1 MTLALLPDEPIGL
14 KAFSLMSP
22 QGEAGPLVFAS
33 PHSGSVYP
41 SDMGHIQD
49 LSSHSLRSAEDALV
63 DRLVASAPALGVP
76 VIVGH
81 VSRAYVDLN
90 RAPEELDPGLIAD
103 FHSAD
108 VTAKVAA
115 GFGVVPRRTGD
126 GAALYDRALTLAEA
140 NDRLERVH
148 RPYHSALAELMQA
161 ARERHGLAILVDWH
175 SMPSRAV
182 GGTRTA
188 RGADIVLGDRHG
200 SSCGSRLTRKL
211 RTLFEAQGWRVGLN
225 QPYAGG
231 YSTQIWGRPSEGFQA
246 VQVELSRALYLN
258 EETLEPSGDFARC
271 QAALAR
277 VIAGLCAET
286 WT

>member
-188 RGADIVLGDRHG
+188 RGADVVLGDRHG
-200 SSCGSRLTRKL
+200 SSCASRLTRKL
-211 RTLFEAQGWRVGLN
+211 RMLFEAQGWRVGLN
-225 QPYAGG
+225 QPYAGDIPLSYG
-231 YSTQIWGRPSEGFQA
+231 GGPARVFRPSK
-246 VQVELSRALYLN
+246 SN
-258 EETLEPSGDFARC
+258 
-271 QAALAR
+271 
-277 VIAGLCAET
+277 
-286 WT
+286 

>member
-14 KAFSLMSP
+14 KAFSFAPAL
-22 QGEAGPLVFAS
+22 GEAGPMVFAS

-41 SDMGHIQD
+41 SDMGHLPG
-49 LSSHSLRSAEDALV
+49 LSPQSLRSAEDALV
-63 DRLVASAPALGVP
+63 DRLIASASSTGVP
-76 VIVGH
+76 VIGGH

-90 RAPEELDPGLIAD
+90 RAPEELDPSLIED
-103 FHSAD
+103 FHTGD

-140 NDRLERVH
+140 KGRLERVH
-148 RPYHSALAELMQA
+148 TPYHLALAGLMQA

-200 SSCGSRLTRKL
+200 SSCSSRLTRKL

-231 YSTQIWGRPSEGFQA
+231 YSTQIWGRPVEGFQA
-246 VQVELSRALYLN
+246 IQVELSRALYLN
-258 EETLEPSGDFARC
+258 EETLRPSDDFARC
-271 QAALAR
+271 QTALTR